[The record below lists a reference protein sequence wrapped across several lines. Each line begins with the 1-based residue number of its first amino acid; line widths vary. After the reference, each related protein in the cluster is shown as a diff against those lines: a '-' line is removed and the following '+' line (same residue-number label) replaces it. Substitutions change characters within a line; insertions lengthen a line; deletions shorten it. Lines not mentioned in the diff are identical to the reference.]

1 MDVEDKQRIQDL
13 TDKFNQ
19 LLLEK
24 ALLQEPE
31 DPFVTTRITETDLTV
46 YPELIEALPSIE
58 EEFFRT
64 LLTKEESKNAIYSCP
79 RTAVK
84 KNDSTLHGI
93 QDVLAQATKPIDYY
107 VHRRIQDSPDISPEV
122 QHILFAK
129 NMRVL
134 LSDIAATTNQ
144 ERSDDIHKVNGSR
157 IKGFIIEE
165 ENSCQATT
173 TDAQSITEQAQNQ
186 FRGPRPTNNWGFE
199 GEILIEF
206 EPSVSQN
213 SRAGIKN
220 QDGEFYNK
228 PVIVDSL
235 SWNDYQLTRDD
246 AEGSSF
252 QGQGPQ
258 TGSHKDINIR
268 NDDIEMLL

>member
-19 LLLEK
+19 LFLEK

-31 DPFVTTRITETDLTV
+31 DPFVATRITETDLTV

-64 LLTKEESKNAIYSCP
+64 LLTEEESKNAIYSCP

-107 VHRRIQDSPDISPEV
+107 AHRRIQDNPDISPEV

-144 ERSDDIHKVNGSR
+144 ERSDNIHKVMKLPGKPQKIVESDTKPLINQEKLGSLMPSSMGASRNVSVNGSR

-186 FRGPRPTNNWGFE
+186 FRGP
-199 GEILIEF
+199 
-206 EPSVSQN
+206 
-213 SRAGIKN
+213 
-220 QDGEFYNK
+220 
-228 PVIVDSL
+228 L